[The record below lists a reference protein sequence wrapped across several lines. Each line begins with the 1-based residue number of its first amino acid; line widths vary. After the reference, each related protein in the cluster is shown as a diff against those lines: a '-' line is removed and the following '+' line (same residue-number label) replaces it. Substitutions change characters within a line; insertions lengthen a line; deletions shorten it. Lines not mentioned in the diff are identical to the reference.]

1 MKLLLV
7 AGARPNFM
15 KIAALIR
22 ACKKLDV
29 NYEVVHTGQHYDKMM
44 SEIFFTEFELN
55 PPNYNMVVGSG
66 THAEQTAK
74 IIEQFE
80 EVYNISKPDIVVVV
94 GDVNSTLGCAIVVSK
109 MPGGK
114 LAHVEAGM
122 RSFDRTMPE
131 EINRIATDVLSNF
144 LFCAD
149 AESFMFLKHHPDIS
163 GIIMLAGDV
172 MIDNLLYYIDKVET
186 IISYK
191 PRILVTVHRQGN
203 TDNKEKLESILK
215 SLHNLSLN
223 FDISFPMHPRTK
235 SAILKHDLYRY
246 LENKKISFFDPV
258 GYKVFLRLLK
268 SADIVLTDSGSLQIE
283 TSILNKRCLTLRENT
298 ERSITLRKGTN
309 ELVGTDTENIVSA
322 VYRRMKKQPKS
333 RLRKDK
339 LYDGTAAERI
349 IGFLRREY
357 ES

>member
-44 SEIFFTEFELN
+44 SEIFFTEFELD

-131 EINRIATDVLSNF
+131 EINRMVTDCLADYFFITTKWAGNNLRVL
-144 LFCAD
+144 
-149 AESFMFLKHHPDIS
+149 
-163 GIIMLAGDV
+163 GINDNRIFFVGNV
-172 MIDNLLYYIDKVET
+172 MIDSLLNNRHRFKKPVLWDEFNL
-186 IISYK
+186 
-191 PRILVTVHRQGN
+191 
-203 TDNKEKLESILK
+203 
-215 SLHNLSLN
+215 
-223 FDISFPMHPRTK
+223 
-235 SAILKHDLYRY
+235 
-246 LENKKISFFDPV
+246 
-258 GYKVFLRLLK
+258 
-268 SADIVLTDSGSLQIE
+268 
-283 TSILNKRCLTLRENT
+283 
-298 ERSITLRKGTN
+298 
-309 ELVGTDTENIVSA
+309 
-322 VYRRMKKQPKS
+322 
-333 RLRKDK
+333 KDK
-339 LYDGTAAERI
+339 SFINSSG
-349 IGFLRREY
+349 G
-357 ES
+357 